1 MFPVVLVSWD
11 GLNFRP
17 RSRRTAAK
25 NLSIMHRVLPVQ
37 LIRPARAL
45 PTVVLRRPGPRVLL
59 LGLLARKAPRRVRPV
74 QAGLVARA
82 APDVQAVF
90 PVLVVRA
97 ALVDL
102 AVVLVVRPVR
112 VALEVRPVVLAVPP
126 AQA

>member
-90 PVLVVRA
+90 PVLVVR
-97 ALVDL
+97 
-102 AVVLVVRPVR
+102 PVR